1 MLADLEKIITADLN
15 GREAVA
21 QTQQEALALKSQ
33 ADDRVRESQ
42 ERLQEE
48 LDQLRQGAQAEIL
61 AEAEARAREIGAA
74 TERRIQELTENFQA
88 RREEAMATLV
98 ARVLGT

>member
-21 QTQQEALALKSQ
+21 QTRQEALALKGRTDAQ
-33 ADDRVRESQ
+33 VGENQ
-42 ERLQEE
+42 ERLQKE
-48 LDQLRQGAQAEIL
+48 LAQVRQDAQAEIL
-61 AEAEARAREIGAA
+61 AEAEARVREIAAA
-74 TERRIQELTENFQA
+74 TERQTQELTENFQA
-88 RREEAMATLV
+88 RREEAAALLV

>member
-21 QTQQEALALKSQ
+21 QTRQEALALKGQ
-33 ADDRVRESQ
+33 TDAQVGENQ
-42 ERLQEE
+42 ERLQKE
-48 LDQLRQGAQAEIL
+48 LAQVRQDAQAEIL
-61 AEAEARAREIGAA
+61 AEAEARVREIAAA
-74 TERRIQELTENFQA
+74 TERQLQELTENFQA
-88 RREEAMATLV
+88 RREEAAALLV